1 MGAGQII
8 GALGGGAGAALLSY
22 KLSGKNT
29 LAAGIAGIAGGVI
42 FSKVG
47 AMIEEK
53 MAQKNAAKEV
63 TVEAEAV
70 QTVETQPKITTS
82 EALKN
87 VCDIAGS
94 AAKTAINPA
103 SAITDGLGL

>member
-22 KLSGKNT
+22 NLSGKNA

-42 FSKVG
+42 FSKIG

-53 MAQKNAAKEV
+53 MTQKNATKEV
-63 TVEAEAV
+63 TTEAEAV
-70 QTVETQPKITTS
+70 QTAETQPEITTS

-87 VCDIAGS
+87 VCDVTSS

-103 SAITDGLGL
+103 SAITDGLEL